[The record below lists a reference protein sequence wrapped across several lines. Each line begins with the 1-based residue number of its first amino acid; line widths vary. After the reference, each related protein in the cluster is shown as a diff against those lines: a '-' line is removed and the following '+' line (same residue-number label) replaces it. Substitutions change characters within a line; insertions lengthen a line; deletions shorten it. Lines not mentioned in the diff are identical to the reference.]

1 MTEKATTLSAV
12 QLLDELVE
20 QYPPLHVCRP
30 TIEQSFL
37 ILRECYRNQ
46 GKVLICGNGGSAADA
61 EHIVGELMKGFMRK
75 RPLPDPMRERF
86 CTLFPDNGEYLADHL
101 QGALPAIALTGQ
113 IALSTAFLNDVAGDM
128 ILAQQVYGYVRPGD
142 VVWGISTSG
151 NSQNVINALKVA
163 RALGIKTLGLT
174 GKSGGQMKAVCDVLI
189 GVPATV
195 VYRVQEYHLPVYH
208 VLCRLLE
215 EEFFG

>member
-1 MTEKATTLSAV
+1 MTETTTTLTAA

-20 QYPPLHVCRP
+20 QYPPLQGCHAA
-30 TIEQSFL
+30 IEQSFL
-37 ILRECYRNQ
+37 ILRDCYRSQ

-75 RPLPDPMRERF
+75 RPLPDSMRERF
-86 CTLFPDNGEYLADHL
+86 LTLFPDTGEYLADHL

-128 ILAQQVYGYVRPGD
+128 ILAQQVYGYPRPGN

-163 RALGIKTLGLT
+163 RVLGVKTLGLT
-174 GKSGGQMKAVCDVLI
+174 GKSGGQMKALCDVLI